1 VFARERGPIGPPSGD
16 RTADNGRLAVA
27 GSGLLGSDKLCDTEE
42 GSVGNEGR
50 RPSIIGGVT
59 ERVLGI
65 DGRRRI
71 GVVDL
76 DQCDS
81 LVERPVL
88 AGVVD
93 LDGARWEYAGD
104 GDLE

>member
-1 VFARERGPIGPPSGD
+1 
-16 RTADNGRLAVA
+16 
-27 GSGLLGSDKLCDTEE
+27 
-42 GSVGNEGR
+42 
-50 RPSIIGGVT
+50 
-59 ERVLGI
+59 VLGI

-76 DQCDS
+76 DRCDS